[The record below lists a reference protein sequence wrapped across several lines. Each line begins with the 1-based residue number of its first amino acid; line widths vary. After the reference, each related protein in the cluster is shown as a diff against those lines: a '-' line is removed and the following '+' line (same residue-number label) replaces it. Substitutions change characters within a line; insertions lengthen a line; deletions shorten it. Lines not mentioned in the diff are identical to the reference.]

1 MTPNFQ
7 KQRLIEMLFASYL
20 TFAAI
25 WTTYM
30 AYETYNYVRPQS
42 RPYFVGFLI
51 SNLVLTPFSFVLSL
65 TGGILG
71 ERLESAYGDADRQ
84 KQKTIASGRKTLIG

>member
-1 MTPNFQ
+1 
-7 KQRLIEMLFASYL
+7 MLFASYL

-71 ERLESAYGDADRQ
+71 ERLESAYGDVERQ